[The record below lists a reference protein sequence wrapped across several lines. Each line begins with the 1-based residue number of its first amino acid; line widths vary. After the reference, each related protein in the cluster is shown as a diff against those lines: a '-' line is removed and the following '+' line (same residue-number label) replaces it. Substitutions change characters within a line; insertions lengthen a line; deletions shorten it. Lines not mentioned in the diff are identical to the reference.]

1 MRAAAQAHWP
11 RRQAHA
17 YGIGGRH
24 HFRPP
29 THVFLRE
36 PELLQTN
43 DYIQSDD
50 VIHLRYQ
57 HHARTPRASVSQDP
71 SNLRRYP
78 DQISAARPQVLTSL
92 GKASDMVRASN
103 RTEWHLPTFAS
114 WGARSLSVLEHPIVS
129 DTISLDYRPLT
140 SLSSI
145 DIEDTWTISYRTEFE
160 PVSLGPCLRL
170 DMVSGTSNA

>member
-1 MRAAAQAHWP
+1 MKAAAQAYRL
-11 RRQAHA
+11 RRQIHA
-17 YGIGGRH
+17 YGIGARN
-24 HFRPP
+24 HFRSP

-36 PELLQTN
+36 PELLRMN
-43 DYIQSDD
+43 DNNQSDD

-103 RTEWHLPTFAS
+103 RTEWHLPTSAS
-114 WGARSLSVLEHPIVS
+114 WEVIAPTNLDQLCGLCFVGVRAGSPQAPGGRDIRHVLQGS
-129 DTISLDYRPLT
+129 RQ
-140 SLSSI
+140 
-145 DIEDTWTISYRTEFE
+145 R
-160 PVSLGPCLRL
+160 GRL
-170 DMVSGTSNA
+170 V